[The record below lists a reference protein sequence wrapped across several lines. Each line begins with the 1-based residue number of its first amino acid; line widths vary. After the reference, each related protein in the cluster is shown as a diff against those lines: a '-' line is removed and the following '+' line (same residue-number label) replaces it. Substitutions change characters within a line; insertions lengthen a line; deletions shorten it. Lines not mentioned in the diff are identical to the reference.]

1 MNFITARN
9 LTGLMETWYFTCRK
23 SFTLLI
29 HFSRDNTFNL
39 VPCISLS
46 ASVSGA
52 IGYFSRNILSD
63 KVYLQLPTR
72 LLNIFEVNIFKMIVS
87 NLLKLSFVCKNYD
100 QATFH
105 LIFLEP

>member
-72 LLNIFEVNIFKMIVS
+72 LLKIFEVNIFKMIVS

-100 QATFH
+100 QVTFH
-105 LIFLEP
+105 LMIK